1 MNLNLNEFL
10 KTRHTEI
17 WKEIPDY
24 PDYKVSN
31 FGNIMSKKFGEYS
44 LLNPWIDKHGYRTTA
59 FSNKI
64 KRKFMNIHRL
74 IGIVFIPNPDNLP
87 TVDHIDQNKE
97 NNHLTNLRWASLSTQ
112 NTNKSNY
119 RTDIEEQDST
129 KRKVIIEKQSK
140 QRAKDS
146 KQFYCETC
154 NMCFESNISLQ
165 KHYKSKSHLRIL
177 NFKPTTKHFCRPCGV
192 SFKYNSELE
201 RHLNTPTHK
210 KRMENK

>member
-119 RTDIEEQDST
+119 RTDIEETDQK
-129 KRKVIIEKQSK
+129 KRHNIIKKESI